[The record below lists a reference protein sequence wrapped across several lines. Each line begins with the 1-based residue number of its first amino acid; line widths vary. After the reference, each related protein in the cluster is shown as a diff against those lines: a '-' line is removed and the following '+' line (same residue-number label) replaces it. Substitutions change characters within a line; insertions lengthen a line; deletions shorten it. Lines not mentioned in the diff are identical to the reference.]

1 MADQFPIANLNNFDA
16 LISEFANDP
25 CRVCETLEDTCQN
38 YDATYLIC
46 NPPPEPEEEEEEQP
60 EEEEEQP
67 QEEEEEPQEE
77 EEEPVEEVTEETEE
91 TTEDTTVTP
100 GPMIDGTTLILST
113 AGAYVAS
120 VGLLYIFKGSLA

>member
-1 MADQFPIANLNNFDA
+1 MQFPVANLDNFDA

-25 CRVCETLEDTCQN
+25 CRVCETLEETCQN

-46 NPPPEPEEEEEEQP
+46 NPPPEPEEEEEEEQP
-60 EEEEEQP
+60 E
-67 QEEEEEPQEE
+67 EEEEEPQEE
-77 EEEPVEEVTEETEE
+77 EEEPQEEVTEETEE
-91 TTEDTTVTP
+91 TAEDTTVTP
-100 GPMIDGTTLILST
+100 GPMIDGTTLIVST